1 MTRGERKYANVKVVG
16 WKAALLQYGEQAI
29 EKERDIREFREF
41 RSDAH
46 VLSSG
51 PTQAQPI
58 RGVL

>member
-1 MTRGERKYANVKVVG
+1 MTRGERKHANVKVVG
-16 WKAALLQYGEQAI
+16 WKATLLQYGEQAI
-29 EKERDIREFREF
+29 DKERDIREF